1 MKDACSRYV
10 EAISAQLDGED
21 LGMSAA
27 ELEDHL
33 SRCAACR
40 DFEAEAISVN
50 RAVRIRQYKP
60 VPDLALE
67 IADTIQNARPRAK
80 SRTRL
85 RFRLLLGLTALA
97 QLALT
102 GPALFGGDPDIPPHA
117 AHELGS
123 FGVALGAGFLAV
135 AWRPARAAGLAALT
149 AVVAAGLL
157 VTAAADVAS
166 GVTSA
171 IHEMGHL
178 PELIGFAL
186 VWILAAPEKPRP
198 LEPGGEMMEAA

>member
-1 MKDACSRYV
+1 MKDACSRYC
-10 EAISAQLDGED
+10 EAISAQLDDED
-21 LGMSAA
+21 IGMPAQ

-40 DFEAEAISVN
+40 EFQAAAISVN
-50 RAVRIRQYKP
+50 RAVRIREYEP
-60 VPDLALE
+60 VPDLTAK
-67 IADTIQNARPRAK
+67 IAQTIEQARPRAEG
-80 SRTRL
+80 RARL
-85 RFRLLLGLTALA
+85 RLRILLGVTALA

-123 FGVALGAGFLAV
+123 FGIALGAGFLAV
-135 AWRPARAAGLAALT
+135 AWRPARAAGLAALAT
-149 AVVAAGLL
+149 VVAAGLF

-171 IHEMGHL
+171 FHEVGHL

-198 LEPGGEMMEAA
+198 VEPRGEMAEAA